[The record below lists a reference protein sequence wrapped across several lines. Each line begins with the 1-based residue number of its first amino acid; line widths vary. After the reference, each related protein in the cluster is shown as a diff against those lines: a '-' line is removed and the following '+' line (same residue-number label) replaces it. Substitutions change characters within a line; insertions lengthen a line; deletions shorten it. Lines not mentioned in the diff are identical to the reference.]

1 MSWTLGVIY
10 LKQNLSIIETY
21 FTHDLKAATETSR
34 VEKWSNDNDDNKFIT
49 KSVRQ
54 KPWKMM
60 VIFVIS
66 GKLNFFASM
75 CVRKYIQLGPI
86 KTAPLLNKYYW
97 NEGTLTG

>member
-1 MSWTLGVIY
+1 MSRTWTLGVIY
-10 LKQNLSIIETY
+10 LKQNWSIIETY
-21 FTHDLKAATETSR
+21 FPHDLKASTETSR

-75 CVRKYIQLGPI
+75 CVRKYRDVVMFLSMERP
-86 KTAPLLNKYYW
+86 NK
-97 NEGTLTG
+97 